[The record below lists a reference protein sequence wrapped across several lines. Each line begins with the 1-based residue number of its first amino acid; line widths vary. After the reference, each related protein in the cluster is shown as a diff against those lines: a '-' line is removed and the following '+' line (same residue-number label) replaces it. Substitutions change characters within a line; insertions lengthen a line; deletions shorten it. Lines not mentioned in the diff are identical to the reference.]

1 MIYKKSP
8 EELVIMRKAGVMV
21 SDTLL
26 RLQEALRPGVT
37 TRHLDAIAE
46 SAIVSSGGKPSFKG
60 YKGFPGSICS
70 SPNNVIVH
78 GIPSDHVLQ
87 EGDVVSLDVG
97 AFYQGLH
104 ADSAWTF
111 PVGAISGDA
120 ERLLEAGER
129 SLDAAIEQCYPG
141 RRLGD
146 VGHAVEQ
153 VAIQAGFSVVREYV
167 GHGVGRALHE
177 DPQIPNYGPPGRREI
192 LGAGMTLAIEPM
204 INAGGAATKAL
215 DDGWTVVTAD
225 GGLSAH
231 FEHTVA
237 ITEEG
242 HEVLTRR
249 DSS

>member
-1 MIYKKSP
+1 VIYKKSP

-70 SPNNVIVH
+70 SPNDVIVH
-78 GIPSDHVLQ
+78 GIPSDHVLD

-97 AFYQGLH
+97 AFYGGLH

-111 PVGAISGDA
+111 PVGAISEDA
-120 ERLLEAGER
+120 ARLLEAGEK

-153 VAIQAGFSVVREYV
+153 VAIKAGFSVVREYV

-177 DPQIPNYGPPGRREI
+177 DPQIPNYGPPGRREV

-249 DSS
+249 EAR

>member
-8 EELVIMRKAGVMV
+8 QELVIMRKAGVMV

-111 PVGAISGDA
+111 PVGAISDDA

-215 DDGWTVVTAD
+215 GDGWTVVTAD

-249 DSS
+249 DSR